1 VKELENSLAE
11 KDSKIINVETNLA
24 EAQLWIKD
32 QAAHICDQDKNLKK
46 HVQN

>member
-1 VKELENSLAE
+1 MKELENSLAE

-24 EAQLWIKD
+24 EAQLRIKD
-32 QAAHICDQDKNLKK
+32 QAARICGQDKNLKN